1 MPDTCRAAQAVDD
14 EGLLAHWSEMLLFVT
29 LVGMHR
35 GWWSSVTS
43 MSRAG
48 LVSGASSRPDEMP
61 AAAASHASTSMQA
74 SKEEANAKRG
84 GCVNQMHYAGTV
96 LASTRSKKLCAV
108 IVELTRGF
116 RERQGT
122 DEQRTSTRKG
132 SFYYNYDM
140 SDGAWVES
148 LVELVSR
155 TTSRESMRRV
165 GLSDEHGSTYS
176 ISDEVDQDVD
186 ACVAAHMFS
195 LTVHLLHRYVPYFLC
210 HTKAPPRALCRL
222 LGTDDERAA
231 CLSELRAVWEHST
244 VLEEAMAA
252 GSTTAKEF
260 HAVLLWPLAQWPR
273 ELLLGLLEANW
284 AFVPRHV
291 YEALLRFN
299 ESFAS
304 TWVVELAVNRER
316 NNERASTAKI
326 VGRNNMW
333 HTLTSGSLLAE
344 HDHEQPH
351 TTDKSKSVVARS
363 PTKSVKN
370 CFLPHVSISG
380 LDESMLQSLHG
391 EAWSCPSPELF
402 RLQGAMTM
410 VLQSSGG
417 NTDVLEKAYYALL
430 FQPLT
435 LMQRMGAGFAKVVVG
450 TFPFGVLTWLLKPRR
465 VRRHDGT
472 CFHWLEFADNAET
485 RPYDVE
491 LITSFDGWRCS
502 DLTAVSPSAVA
513 EQTGD
518 TVGELPRGIALV
530 PGVFM
535 SALEMAARSAFAGM
549 TVRYLTKLFHDF
561 GLGRPPKTEKA
572 LLEGLVRHS
581 LPAATEDEI
590 KQILLLRAQ
599 KHHAAALAQ
608 GELSVFAGQASLGIL
623 EEALDQDELEAL
635 QQAKQNYAAAKAHFK
650 GKGSYAEKSHG
661 EDGIASG
668 GVAGGAASS
677 SGGGKKP
684 AGPVPEGLAAD
695 PEEYR
700 RYMPPL
706 SKLYIETHW
715 HYRWVAHYPADEGP
729 LSHSATF
736 GGRSGR
742 TVRDAFLQVARW
754 AWLRHAERT
763 GGEIPDLVGVGM

>member
-1 MPDTCRAAQAVDD
+1 
-14 EGLLAHWSEMLLFVT
+14 
-29 LVGMHR
+29 
-35 GWWSSVTS
+35 
-43 MSRAG
+43 
-48 LVSGASSRPDEMP
+48 
-61 AAAASHASTSMQA
+61 
-74 SKEEANAKRG
+74 
-84 GCVNQMHYAGTV
+84 
-96 LASTRSKKLCAV
+96 
-108 IVELTRGF
+108 
-116 RERQGT
+116 
-122 DEQRTSTRKG
+122 
-132 SFYYNYDM
+132 
-140 SDGAWVES
+140 
-148 LVELVSR
+148 
-155 TTSRESMRRV
+155 
-165 GLSDEHGSTYS
+165 
-176 ISDEVDQDVD
+176 
-186 ACVAAHMFS
+186 
-195 LTVHLLHRYVPYFLC
+195 
-210 HTKAPPRALCRL
+210 
-222 LGTDDERAA
+222 
-231 CLSELRAVWEHST
+231 
-244 VLEEAMAA
+244 
-252 GSTTAKEF
+252 
-260 HAVLLWPLAQWPR
+260 
-273 ELLLGLLEANW
+273 
-284 AFVPRHV
+284 
-291 YEALLRFN
+291 
-299 ESFAS
+299 
-304 TWVVELAVNRER
+304 
-316 NNERASTAKI
+316 
-326 VGRNNMW
+326 
-333 HTLTSGSLLAE
+333 
-344 HDHEQPH
+344 
-351 TTDKSKSVVARS
+351 
-363 PTKSVKN
+363 
-370 CFLPHVSISG
+370 
-380 LDESMLQSLHG
+380 
-391 EAWSCPSPELF
+391 
-402 RLQGAMTM
+402 
-410 VLQSSGG
+410 
-417 NTDVLEKAYYALL
+417 
-430 FQPLT
+430 
-435 LMQRMGAGFAKVVVG
+435 MGAGFAKVVVG

-472 CFHWLEFADNAET
+472 YFHWLEFADTAET

-581 LPAATEDEI
+581 LLAATEDDI
-590 KQILLLRAQ
+590 KQIQMLRPQ

-684 AGPVPEGLAAD
+684 AEPVPEGLAAD

-700 RYMPPL
+700 RCMPPL